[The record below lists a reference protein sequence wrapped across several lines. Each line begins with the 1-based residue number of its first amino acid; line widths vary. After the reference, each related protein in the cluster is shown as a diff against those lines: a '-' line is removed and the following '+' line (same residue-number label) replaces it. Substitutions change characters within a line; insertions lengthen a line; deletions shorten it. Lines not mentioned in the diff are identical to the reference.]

1 VTFKQLFK
9 VKLIA
14 PSYVPLETIQL
25 LYETFFDTWP
35 NELLEVIDSDDSPC
49 RIAYKWYMNGIKTLY
64 VFCSLYFI
72 SLNGEICI
80 GSELFLNIVNVTIGT
95 SKQSCLFVEIY
106 SRNFAIISNLIGNVI
121 IGYL

>member
-35 NELLEVIDSDDSPC
+35 PKRVIGGDRFKDTQ
-49 RIAYKWYMNGIKTLY
+49 RGICNPNWARLPG
-64 VFCSLYFI
+64 
-72 SLNGEICI
+72 GEW
-80 GSELFLNIVNVTIGT
+80 EMPV
-95 SKQSCLFVEIY
+95 KQ
-106 SRNFAIISNLIGNVI
+106 A
-121 IGYL
+121 